1 MKGYANAMSSEKQEL
16 IKTLS
21 NSIKELQQGID
32 MHCCLVTSIV
42 EEKLDEGSLQSLLDQ
57 CPKRS
62 REVRLENAIK
72 ETIETLE
79 ESRKSFK
86 SKRLEALRK
95 KLTQLLI
102 EQN

>member
-1 MKGYANAMSSEKQEL
+1 MSAQKQEL
-16 IKTLS
+16 INALT

-42 EEKLDEGSLQSLLDQ
+42 EDKLDERYLQPLLDK

-62 REVRLENAIK
+62 RELRLEQAIK
-72 ETIETLE
+72 ETIDILE
-79 ESRKSFK
+79 ESRKAFK

-95 KLTQLLI
+95 NLIQVLI

>member
-1 MKGYANAMSSEKQEL
+1 
-16 IKTLS
+16 
-21 NSIKELQQGID
+21 
-32 MHCCLVTSIV
+32 VTSIV
-42 EEKLDEGSLQSLLDQ
+42 EQKLDEGSLQSLLDQ

-62 REVRLENAIK
+62 REVRLVTAIK
-72 ETIETLE
+72 ETIEILK

-95 KLTQLLI
+95 QLTQVLM

>member
-1 MKGYANAMSSEKQEL
+1 MSKSKQEL
-16 IKTLS
+16 INALS
-21 NSIKELQQGID
+21 NSIRELQQGID

-62 REVRLENAIK
+62 REVRLVTAIK
-72 ETIETLE
+72 ETIEILK

-95 KLTQLLI
+95 QLTQVLM